1 MKKLIYFLTC
11 VFSVMLF
18 AACGSDT
25 STPKAAAENWGNM
38 MKSGDYEGIVDQIAY
53 PDNLSA
59 EEKEQSKEM
68 FLSLFNDKVK
78 AQMEKKGGITSTEV
92 LSETISE
99 DGKTAKVEMKVVY
112 GDGSEYEQ
120 TLDLVNVDGDWKLSI
135 DK

>member
-1 MKKLIYFLTC
+1 MRKTIYFLTF
-11 VFSVMLF
+11 VFSVLLL

-25 STPKAAAENWGNM
+25 STPKAAAENWGEM
-38 MKSGDYEGIVDQIAY
+38 MKSGDYKGIVDQIAY

-78 AQMEKKGGITSTEV
+78 AQVEKKGGITSTEV
-92 LSETISE
+92 VSETIAE

-112 GDGSEYEQ
+112 GDGSEEEE
-120 TLDLVNVDGDWKLSI
+120 TLDL
-135 DK
+135 